1 MTPEVLRSLLVRAT
15 KRLGW
20 QADEVK
26 EFTSP
31 TFRSRPTDSE
41 AKPTPDLFGL
51 RLGQY
56 PVIIAPIA
64 LDSVEGV
71 TSALKRLHAQM
82 VVARSYMYE
91 REVIN
96 AHLFLCATSPTAAG
110 DWRRLVDLIERDEA
124 VCRKLVWIPEQAAVQ
139 ASFDTLLTRTFLAMP
154 WAKIHAV
161 SDAALD
167 QIHDLAQRVLVKHGL
182 TEDLAKKWV
191 SLTERLIDDP
201 QSLVTELVQSR
212 EASNE

>member
-1 MTPEVLRSLLVRAT
+1 MTPDVLKSLLVSAA
-15 KRLGW
+15 KSLNW
-20 QADEVK
+20 QADEVM

-31 TFRSRPTDSE
+31 TFRSRPTESE
-41 AKPTPDLFGL
+41 AKPIRGLFGL

-56 PVIIAPIA
+56 PVIVAPIA

-91 REVIN
+91 KEVIN
-96 AHLFLCATSPTAAG
+96 AHLFLCATSPTATG
-110 DWRRLVDLIERDEA
+110 DWLRLVDLIERDEA
-124 VCRKLVWIPEQAAVQ
+124 VCRKLVWIPKEAAIQ
-139 ASFDTLLTRTFLAMP
+139 ESFDALLARTFLAMP
-154 WAKIHAV
+154 WAQVRAV

-167 QIHDLAQRVLVKHGL
+167 QTYDLAQRLLVKHGL
-182 TEDLAKKWV
+182 TEELAQKWV

-201 QSLVTELVQSR
+201 ESLVTELVQSR
-212 EASNE
+212 EASHE